1 MGVTSLQEFIRAS
14 FECGCEA
21 TFAEVAPLFDISP
34 NEHPFELCIAVE
46 TELKKYGI
54 QSTPPLPKGSEA
66 SQRLFFTPK
75 PGLTCGQI
83 RIRIA
88 AGEGATSEFKGS
100 MICCLRTLSENPN
113 ASKPDLKSDAVTHS
127 LLKTLAAFLNT
138 SGGSLYV
145 GVGDDGAAI
154 GLENDFPL
162 LGPVGSTDT
171 WELRLREL
179 VETQFIDGKSVNN
192 LLQVGFTE
200 IDGRTVAHI
209 SIAPR
214 KKISYLKTHKGAG
227 HEVYVRQGNRTV
239 SLTFPQFEEY
249 LSNRN

>member
-1 MGVTSLQEFIRAS
+1 MGATTLQDFIRAS
-14 FECGCEA
+14 FDCGCEA
-21 TFAEVAPLFDISP
+21 TFADVAPLFDISP

-54 QSTPPLPKGSEA
+54 QAIPPLPKGSEA
-66 SQRLFFTPK
+66 SPRLFVTPK
-75 PGLTCGQI
+75 PGLTCDDF
-83 RIRIA
+83 RIRID
-88 AGEGATSEFKGS
+88 AGEGATSEFKS
-100 MICCLRTLSENPN
+100 TMLCCLRTLNANPD
-113 ASKPDLKSDAVTHS
+113 ASKSDLKSEVVTHS

-145 GVGDDGAAI
+145 GVADDGTAI
-154 GLENDFPL
+154 GLEADFQL
-162 LGPVGSTDT
+162 LGTAVGIDA

-192 LLQVGFTE
+192 LVQVNFAE
-200 IDGRTVAHI
+200 MDGRTVAHI

-214 KKISYLKTHKGAG
+214 KKISYLKSHKAAG

-239 SLTFPQFEEY
+239 SLTLPQFEEY
-249 LSNRN
+249 LSTR